1 MVNLQQNKT
10 ASRSEDI
17 LDQKVDLKVL
27 RETMDNLKNTQQ
39 SATYELSKNVS
50 ELYTLMTKG
59 RSGHQGQLGE
69 VTLRMILESSGLKSG
84 INFDEQ
90 KQIGSEKPDIVVH
103 LPDNR
108 KVVIDSKVSLNDYSM
123 FLNADNDQ
131 SKDLAKKNHINSVKK
146 HIKTL
151 SSTEYRALYGN
162 SSLDLV
168 IMFMNVEGAYILA
181 CEDDLIKEALR
192 NKIAIVGPTN
202 AGKSSLLNYLS
213 QRDVAIVS
221 EIAGTTRDVI
231 EAHLNLDGFPV
242 VVSDTAGIRE
252 SKDEIERKGI
262 KLALDRAENADLNL
276 IVIEPKS
283 LDFAQFL
290 SNFGPKKSILV
301 INKIDLGFRRTSNEI
316 EKYESVQ
323 VSIKQEKNLEKLIDM
338 IKKNL
343 KNCGVLIEH
352 IEETWGK
359 KTFFLDSV
367 ILNSEKNSIDKRH
380 KLLNTLHFLQKN
392 SDKIIYTELL
402 IWLFLQSE
410 NYNAA
415 LIQSIA
421 LDKRFKLN
429 GEQVMRI
436 GELSLN
442 NQNYKAAKN
451 AEMV

>member
-10 ASRSEDI
+10 MSRPQDM

-27 RETMDNLKNTQQ
+27 REAMDNLKNTQQ

-131 SKDLAKKNHINSVKK
+131 SKDSAKKNHINSVKK

-151 SSTEYRALYGN
+151 SSTEYRSLYGN

-192 NKIAIVGPTN
+192 NKIAIVGPTT
-202 AGKSSLLNYLS
+202 LI
-213 QRDVAIVS
+213 AIIQIISRVWTNKQQSEDTVKVINQATSIYEAAVLVS
-221 EIAGTTRDVI
+221 ESFNEFNDLYEKSNKKIDQAMQRSQ
-231 EAHLNLDGFPV
+231 NLVNKVD
-242 VVSDTAGIRE
+242 
-252 SKDEIERKGI
+252 KMRKIGG
-262 KLALDRAENADLNL
+262 L
-276 IVIEPKS
+276 EPKR
-283 LDFAQFL
+283 LT
-290 SNFGPKKSILV
+290 P
-301 INKIDLGFRRTSNEI
+301 E
-316 EKYESVQ
+316 
-323 VSIKQEKNLEKLIDM
+323 NLR
-338 IKKNL
+338 
-343 KNCGVLIEH
+343 
-352 IEETWGK
+352 
-359 KTFFLDSV
+359 KTND
-367 ILNSEKNSIDKRH
+367 ND
-380 KLLNTLHFLQKN
+380 
-392 SDKIIYTELL
+392 
-402 IWLFLQSE
+402 
-410 NYNAA
+410 
-415 LIQSIA
+415 
-421 LDKRFKLN
+421 
-429 GEQVMRI
+429 
-436 GELSLN
+436 
-442 NQNYKAAKN
+442 
-451 AEMV
+451 

>member
-10 ASRSEDI
+10 VSRPQDM

-27 RETMDNLKNTQQ
+27 REAMDNLKNTQQ

-151 SSTEYRALYGN
+151 SSTEYRSLYGN

-192 NKIAIVGPTN
+192 NKIAIVGPTT
-202 AGKSSLLNYLS
+202 LI
-213 QRDVAIVS
+213 AIIQIISRVWTNKQQSEDTVKVINQATSIYEAAVLVS
-221 EIAGTTRDVI
+221 ESFNEFNDLYEKSNKKIDQAMQRSQ
-231 EAHLNLDGFPV
+231 NLVNKVD
-242 VVSDTAGIRE
+242 
-252 SKDEIERKGI
+252 KMRKIGG
-262 KLALDRAENADLNL
+262 L
-276 IVIEPKS
+276 EPKR
-283 LDFAQFL
+283 LT
-290 SNFGPKKSILV
+290 P
-301 INKIDLGFRRTSNEI
+301 E
-316 EKYESVQ
+316 
-323 VSIKQEKNLEKLIDM
+323 NLR
-338 IKKNL
+338 
-343 KNCGVLIEH
+343 
-352 IEETWGK
+352 
-359 KTFFLDSV
+359 KTND
-367 ILNSEKNSIDKRH
+367 ND
-380 KLLNTLHFLQKN
+380 
-392 SDKIIYTELL
+392 
-402 IWLFLQSE
+402 
-410 NYNAA
+410 
-415 LIQSIA
+415 
-421 LDKRFKLN
+421 
-429 GEQVMRI
+429 
-436 GELSLN
+436 
-442 NQNYKAAKN
+442 
-451 AEMV
+451 

>member
-10 ASRSEDI
+10 VSRSQDM

-27 RETMDNLKNTQQ
+27 REAMDNLKNTQQ

-123 FLNADNDQ
+123 FLNADDDQ

-151 SSTEYRALYGN
+151 SSTEYRSLYGN

-192 NKIAIVGPTN
+192 NKIAIVGPTT
-202 AGKSSLLNYLS
+202 LI
-213 QRDVAIVS
+213 AIIQIISRVWTNKQQSEDTVKVINQATSIYEAAVLVS
-221 EIAGTTRDVI
+221 ESFNEFNDLYEKSNKKIDQAMQRSQ
-231 EAHLNLDGFPV
+231 NLVNKVD
-242 VVSDTAGIRE
+242 
-252 SKDEIERKGI
+252 KMRKIGG
-262 KLALDRAENADLNL
+262 L
-276 IVIEPKS
+276 EPKR
-283 LDFAQFL
+283 LTPENL
-290 SNFGPKKSILV
+290 RK
-301 INKIDLGFRRTSNEI
+301 TNE
-316 EKYESVQ
+316 
-323 VSIKQEKNLEKLIDM
+323 ND
-338 IKKNL
+338 
-343 KNCGVLIEH
+343 
-352 IEETWGK
+352 
-359 KTFFLDSV
+359 
-367 ILNSEKNSIDKRH
+367 
-380 KLLNTLHFLQKN
+380 
-392 SDKIIYTELL
+392 
-402 IWLFLQSE
+402 
-410 NYNAA
+410 
-415 LIQSIA
+415 
-421 LDKRFKLN
+421 
-429 GEQVMRI
+429 
-436 GELSLN
+436 
-442 NQNYKAAKN
+442 
-451 AEMV
+451 

>member
-10 ASRSEDI
+10 VSRSQDM

-27 RETMDNLKNTQQ
+27 REAMDNLKNTQQ

-151 SSTEYRALYGN
+151 SSTEYRSLYGN

-192 NKIAIVGPTN
+192 NKIAIVGPTT
-202 AGKSSLLNYLS
+202 LI
-213 QRDVAIVS
+213 AIIQIISRVWTNKQQSEDTVKVINQATSIYEAAVLVS
-221 EIAGTTRDVI
+221 ESFNEFNDLYEKSNKKIDQAMQRSQ
-231 EAHLNLDGFPV
+231 NLVNKVD
-242 VVSDTAGIRE
+242 
-252 SKDEIERKGI
+252 KMRKIGG
-262 KLALDRAENADLNL
+262 L
-276 IVIEPKS
+276 EPKR
-283 LDFAQFL
+283 LT
-290 SNFGPKKSILV
+290 P
-301 INKIDLGFRRTSNEI
+301 E
-316 EKYESVQ
+316 
-323 VSIKQEKNLEKLIDM
+323 NLR
-338 IKKNL
+338 
-343 KNCGVLIEH
+343 
-352 IEETWGK
+352 
-359 KTFFLDSV
+359 KTND
-367 ILNSEKNSIDKRH
+367 ND
-380 KLLNTLHFLQKN
+380 
-392 SDKIIYTELL
+392 
-402 IWLFLQSE
+402 
-410 NYNAA
+410 
-415 LIQSIA
+415 
-421 LDKRFKLN
+421 
-429 GEQVMRI
+429 
-436 GELSLN
+436 
-442 NQNYKAAKN
+442 
-451 AEMV
+451 

>member
-1 MVNLQQNKT
+1 MVNLQQNKIV
-10 ASRSEDI
+10 SRSQDM

-27 RETMDNLKNTQQ
+27 REAMDNLKNTQQ

-151 SSTEYRALYGN
+151 SSTEYRSLYGN

-192 NKIAIVGPTN
+192 NKIAIVGPTT
-202 AGKSSLLNYLS
+202 LI
-213 QRDVAIVS
+213 AIIQIISRVWTNKQQSEDTVKVINQATSIYEAAVLVS
-221 EIAGTTRDVI
+221 ESFNEFNDLYEKSNKKIDQAMQRSQ
-231 EAHLNLDGFPV
+231 NLVNKVD
-242 VVSDTAGIRE
+242 
-252 SKDEIERKGI
+252 KMRKIGG
-262 KLALDRAENADLNL
+262 L
-276 IVIEPKS
+276 EPKR
-283 LDFAQFL
+283 LT
-290 SNFGPKKSILV
+290 P
-301 INKIDLGFRRTSNEI
+301 E
-316 EKYESVQ
+316 
-323 VSIKQEKNLEKLIDM
+323 NLR
-338 IKKNL
+338 
-343 KNCGVLIEH
+343 
-352 IEETWGK
+352 
-359 KTFFLDSV
+359 KTND
-367 ILNSEKNSIDKRH
+367 ND
-380 KLLNTLHFLQKN
+380 
-392 SDKIIYTELL
+392 
-402 IWLFLQSE
+402 
-410 NYNAA
+410 
-415 LIQSIA
+415 
-421 LDKRFKLN
+421 
-429 GEQVMRI
+429 
-436 GELSLN
+436 
-442 NQNYKAAKN
+442 
-451 AEMV
+451 

>member
-10 ASRSEDI
+10 MSRPQDM

-27 RETMDNLKNTQQ
+27 REAMDNLKNSQQ

-131 SKDLAKKNHINSVKK
+131 SKDSAKKNHINSVKK

-151 SSTEYRALYGN
+151 SSTEYRSLYGN

-192 NKIAIVGPTN
+192 NKIAIVGPTT
-202 AGKSSLLNYLS
+202 LI
-213 QRDVAIVS
+213 AIIQIISRVWTNKQQSEDTVKVINQATSIYEAAVLVS
-221 EIAGTTRDVI
+221 ESFNEFNDLYEKSNKKIDQAMQRSQ
-231 EAHLNLDGFPV
+231 NLVNKVD
-242 VVSDTAGIRE
+242 
-252 SKDEIERKGI
+252 KMRKIGG
-262 KLALDRAENADLNL
+262 L
-276 IVIEPKS
+276 EPKR
-283 LDFAQFL
+283 LT
-290 SNFGPKKSILV
+290 P
-301 INKIDLGFRRTSNEI
+301 E
-316 EKYESVQ
+316 
-323 VSIKQEKNLEKLIDM
+323 NLR
-338 IKKNL
+338 
-343 KNCGVLIEH
+343 
-352 IEETWGK
+352 
-359 KTFFLDSV
+359 KTND
-367 ILNSEKNSIDKRH
+367 ND
-380 KLLNTLHFLQKN
+380 
-392 SDKIIYTELL
+392 
-402 IWLFLQSE
+402 
-410 NYNAA
+410 
-415 LIQSIA
+415 
-421 LDKRFKLN
+421 
-429 GEQVMRI
+429 
-436 GELSLN
+436 
-442 NQNYKAAKN
+442 
-451 AEMV
+451 

>member
-10 ASRSEDI
+10 VSRSQDM

-27 RETMDNLKNTQQ
+27 REAMDNLKNTQQ

-90 KQIGSEKPDIVVH
+90 KQIGTEKPDIVVH

-123 FLNADNDQ
+123 FLSADNDQ

-192 NKIAIVGPTN
+192 NKIAIVGPTT
-202 AGKSSLLNYLS
+202 LI
-213 QRDVAIVS
+213 AIIQIISRVWTNKQQSEDTVKVINQATSIYEAAVLVS
-221 EIAGTTRDVI
+221 ESFNEFNDLYEKSNKKI
-231 EAHLNLDGFPV
+231 EQAMQRSQNLVNKVD
-242 VVSDTAGIRE
+242 
-252 SKDEIERKGI
+252 KMRKIGG
-262 KLALDRAENADLNL
+262 L
-276 IVIEPKS
+276 EPKR
-283 LDFAQFL
+283 LT
-290 SNFGPKKSILV
+290 P
-301 INKIDLGFRRTSNEI
+301 E
-316 EKYESVQ
+316 
-323 VSIKQEKNLEKLIDM
+323 NLR
-338 IKKNL
+338 
-343 KNCGVLIEH
+343 
-352 IEETWGK
+352 
-359 KTFFLDSV
+359 KTND
-367 ILNSEKNSIDKRH
+367 ND
-380 KLLNTLHFLQKN
+380 
-392 SDKIIYTELL
+392 
-402 IWLFLQSE
+402 
-410 NYNAA
+410 
-415 LIQSIA
+415 
-421 LDKRFKLN
+421 
-429 GEQVMRI
+429 
-436 GELSLN
+436 
-442 NQNYKAAKN
+442 
-451 AEMV
+451 

>member
-10 ASRSEDI
+10 VSRSQDM

-27 RETMDNLKNTQQ
+27 REAMDNLKNTQQ

-151 SSTEYRALYGN
+151 SSTEYRSLYGN

-192 NKIAIVGPTN
+192 NKIAIVGPTT
-202 AGKSSLLNYLS
+202 LI
-213 QRDVAIVS
+213 AIIQIISRVWTNKQQSEDTVKVINQATSIYEAAVLVS
-221 EIAGTTRDVI
+221 ESFNEFNDLYEKSNKKIDQAIQRSQ
-231 EAHLNLDGFPV
+231 NLVNKVD
-242 VVSDTAGIRE
+242 
-252 SKDEIERKGI
+252 KMRKIGG
-262 KLALDRAENADLNL
+262 L
-276 IVIEPKS
+276 EPKR
-283 LDFAQFL
+283 LT
-290 SNFGPKKSILV
+290 P
-301 INKIDLGFRRTSNEI
+301 E
-316 EKYESVQ
+316 
-323 VSIKQEKNLEKLIDM
+323 NLR
-338 IKKNL
+338 
-343 KNCGVLIEH
+343 
-352 IEETWGK
+352 
-359 KTFFLDSV
+359 KTND
-367 ILNSEKNSIDKRH
+367 ND
-380 KLLNTLHFLQKN
+380 
-392 SDKIIYTELL
+392 
-402 IWLFLQSE
+402 
-410 NYNAA
+410 
-415 LIQSIA
+415 
-421 LDKRFKLN
+421 
-429 GEQVMRI
+429 
-436 GELSLN
+436 
-442 NQNYKAAKN
+442 
-451 AEMV
+451 

>member
-1 MVNLQQNKT
+1 MFFEIFIIILLLIAIILLVVNLQQNKT
-10 ASRSEDI
+10 MSRSQDM

-27 RETMDNLKNTQQ
+27 REAMDNLKNTQQ

-151 SSTEYRALYGN
+151 SSTEYRSLYGN

-192 NKIAIVGPTN
+192 NKIAIVGPTT
-202 AGKSSLLNYLS
+202 LI
-213 QRDVAIVS
+213 AIIQIISRVWTNKQQSEDTVKVINQATSIYEAAVLVS
-221 EIAGTTRDVI
+221 ESFNEFNDLYEKSNKKIDQAMQRSQ
-231 EAHLNLDGFPV
+231 NLVNKVD
-242 VVSDTAGIRE
+242 
-252 SKDEIERKGI
+252 KMRKIGG
-262 KLALDRAENADLNL
+262 L
-276 IVIEPKS
+276 EPKR
-283 LDFAQFL
+283 LT
-290 SNFGPKKSILV
+290 P
-301 INKIDLGFRRTSNEI
+301 E
-316 EKYESVQ
+316 
-323 VSIKQEKNLEKLIDM
+323 NLR
-338 IKKNL
+338 
-343 KNCGVLIEH
+343 
-352 IEETWGK
+352 
-359 KTFFLDSV
+359 KTND
-367 ILNSEKNSIDKRH
+367 ND
-380 KLLNTLHFLQKN
+380 
-392 SDKIIYTELL
+392 
-402 IWLFLQSE
+402 
-410 NYNAA
+410 
-415 LIQSIA
+415 
-421 LDKRFKLN
+421 
-429 GEQVMRI
+429 
-436 GELSLN
+436 
-442 NQNYKAAKN
+442 
-451 AEMV
+451 

>member
-10 ASRSEDI
+10 MSRPQDM

-27 RETMDNLKNTQQ
+27 REAMDNLKNTQQ

-123 FLNADNDQ
+123 FLNADDDQ

-151 SSTEYRALYGN
+151 SSTEYRSLYGN

-192 NKIAIVGPTN
+192 NKIAIVGPTT
-202 AGKSSLLNYLS
+202 LI
-213 QRDVAIVS
+213 AIIQIISRVWTNKQQSEDTVKVINQATSIYEAAVLVS
-221 EIAGTTRDVI
+221 ESFNEFNDLYEKSNKKIDQAMQRSQ
-231 EAHLNLDGFPV
+231 NLVNKVD
-242 VVSDTAGIRE
+242 
-252 SKDEIERKGI
+252 KMRKIGG
-262 KLALDRAENADLNL
+262 L
-276 IVIEPKS
+276 EPKR
-283 LDFAQFL
+283 LT
-290 SNFGPKKSILV
+290 P
-301 INKIDLGFRRTSNEI
+301 E
-316 EKYESVQ
+316 
-323 VSIKQEKNLEKLIDM
+323 NLR
-338 IKKNL
+338 
-343 KNCGVLIEH
+343 
-352 IEETWGK
+352 
-359 KTFFLDSV
+359 KTND
-367 ILNSEKNSIDKRH
+367 ND
-380 KLLNTLHFLQKN
+380 
-392 SDKIIYTELL
+392 
-402 IWLFLQSE
+402 
-410 NYNAA
+410 
-415 LIQSIA
+415 
-421 LDKRFKLN
+421 
-429 GEQVMRI
+429 
-436 GELSLN
+436 
-442 NQNYKAAKN
+442 
-451 AEMV
+451 

>member
-10 ASRSEDI
+10 MSRPQDM

-27 RETMDNLKNTQQ
+27 REAMDNLKNTQQ

-151 SSTEYRALYGN
+151 SSTEYRSLYGN

-192 NKIAIVGPTN
+192 NKIAIVGPTT
-202 AGKSSLLNYLS
+202 LI
-213 QRDVAIVS
+213 AIIQIISRVWTNKQQSEDTVKVIKQATSIYEAAVLVS
-221 EIAGTTRDVI
+221 ESFNEFNDLYEKSNKKIDQAMQRSQ
-231 EAHLNLDGFPV
+231 NLVNKVD
-242 VVSDTAGIRE
+242 
-252 SKDEIERKGI
+252 KMRKIGG
-262 KLALDRAENADLNL
+262 L
-276 IVIEPKS
+276 EPKR
-283 LDFAQFL
+283 LT
-290 SNFGPKKSILV
+290 P
-301 INKIDLGFRRTSNEI
+301 E
-316 EKYESVQ
+316 
-323 VSIKQEKNLEKLIDM
+323 NLR
-338 IKKNL
+338 
-343 KNCGVLIEH
+343 
-352 IEETWGK
+352 
-359 KTFFLDSV
+359 KTND
-367 ILNSEKNSIDKRH
+367 ND
-380 KLLNTLHFLQKN
+380 
-392 SDKIIYTELL
+392 
-402 IWLFLQSE
+402 
-410 NYNAA
+410 
-415 LIQSIA
+415 
-421 LDKRFKLN
+421 
-429 GEQVMRI
+429 
-436 GELSLN
+436 
-442 NQNYKAAKN
+442 
-451 AEMV
+451 

>member
-10 ASRSEDI
+10 VSRSQDM

-27 RETMDNLKNTQQ
+27 REAMDNLKNTQQ

-123 FLNADNDQ
+123 FLSADNDQ

-192 NKIAIVGPTN
+192 NKIAIVGPTT
-202 AGKSSLLNYLS
+202 LI
-213 QRDVAIVS
+213 AIIQIISRVWTNKQQSEDTVKVINQATSIYEAAVLVS
-221 EIAGTTRDVI
+221 ESFNEFNDLYEKSNKKI
-231 EAHLNLDGFPV
+231 EQAMQRSQNLVNKVD
-242 VVSDTAGIRE
+242 
-252 SKDEIERKGI
+252 KMRKIGG
-262 KLALDRAENADLNL
+262 L
-276 IVIEPKS
+276 EPKR
-283 LDFAQFL
+283 LT
-290 SNFGPKKSILV
+290 P
-301 INKIDLGFRRTSNEI
+301 E
-316 EKYESVQ
+316 
-323 VSIKQEKNLEKLIDM
+323 NLR
-338 IKKNL
+338 
-343 KNCGVLIEH
+343 
-352 IEETWGK
+352 
-359 KTFFLDSV
+359 KTND
-367 ILNSEKNSIDKRH
+367 ND
-380 KLLNTLHFLQKN
+380 
-392 SDKIIYTELL
+392 
-402 IWLFLQSE
+402 
-410 NYNAA
+410 
-415 LIQSIA
+415 
-421 LDKRFKLN
+421 
-429 GEQVMRI
+429 
-436 GELSLN
+436 
-442 NQNYKAAKN
+442 
-451 AEMV
+451 

>member
-10 ASRSEDI
+10 VSRSQDM

-27 RETMDNLKNTQQ
+27 REAMDNLKNTQQ
-39 SATYELSKNVS
+39 STTYELSKNVS

-151 SSTEYRALYGN
+151 SSTEYRSLYGN

-192 NKIAIVGPTN
+192 NKIAIVGPTT
-202 AGKSSLLNYLS
+202 LI
-213 QRDVAIVS
+213 AIIQIISRVWTNKQQSEDTVKVINQATSIYEAAVLVS
-221 EIAGTTRDVI
+221 ESFNEFNDLYEKSNKKIDQAMQRSQ
-231 EAHLNLDGFPV
+231 NLVNKVD
-242 VVSDTAGIRE
+242 
-252 SKDEIERKGI
+252 KMRKIGG
-262 KLALDRAENADLNL
+262 L
-276 IVIEPKS
+276 EPKR
-283 LDFAQFL
+283 LT
-290 SNFGPKKSILV
+290 P
-301 INKIDLGFRRTSNEI
+301 E
-316 EKYESVQ
+316 
-323 VSIKQEKNLEKLIDM
+323 NLR
-338 IKKNL
+338 
-343 KNCGVLIEH
+343 
-352 IEETWGK
+352 
-359 KTFFLDSV
+359 KTND
-367 ILNSEKNSIDKRH
+367 ND
-380 KLLNTLHFLQKN
+380 
-392 SDKIIYTELL
+392 
-402 IWLFLQSE
+402 
-410 NYNAA
+410 
-415 LIQSIA
+415 
-421 LDKRFKLN
+421 
-429 GEQVMRI
+429 
-436 GELSLN
+436 
-442 NQNYKAAKN
+442 
-451 AEMV
+451 

>member
-10 ASRSEDI
+10 VSRSQDV

-27 RETMDNLKNTQQ
+27 REAMDNLKNTQQ

-90 KQIGSEKPDIVVH
+90 KQIGSERPDIVVH

-151 SSTEYRALYGN
+151 SSTEYRSLYGN

-192 NKIAIVGPTN
+192 NKIAIVGPTT
-202 AGKSSLLNYLS
+202 LI
-213 QRDVAIVS
+213 AIIQIISRVWTNKQQSEDTVKVINQATSIYEAAVLVS
-221 EIAGTTRDVI
+221 ESFNEFNDLYEKSNKKIDQAMQRSQ
-231 EAHLNLDGFPV
+231 NLVNKVD
-242 VVSDTAGIRE
+242 
-252 SKDEIERKGI
+252 KMRKIGG
-262 KLALDRAENADLNL
+262 L
-276 IVIEPKS
+276 EPKR
-283 LDFAQFL
+283 LT
-290 SNFGPKKSILV
+290 P
-301 INKIDLGFRRTSNEI
+301 E
-316 EKYESVQ
+316 
-323 VSIKQEKNLEKLIDM
+323 NLR
-338 IKKNL
+338 
-343 KNCGVLIEH
+343 
-352 IEETWGK
+352 
-359 KTFFLDSV
+359 KTND
-367 ILNSEKNSIDKRH
+367 ND
-380 KLLNTLHFLQKN
+380 
-392 SDKIIYTELL
+392 
-402 IWLFLQSE
+402 
-410 NYNAA
+410 
-415 LIQSIA
+415 
-421 LDKRFKLN
+421 
-429 GEQVMRI
+429 
-436 GELSLN
+436 
-442 NQNYKAAKN
+442 
-451 AEMV
+451 

>member
-1 MVNLQQNKT
+1 MFFEIFIIILLLIAIILLVVNLQQNKIV
-10 ASRSEDI
+10 SRSQDM

-27 RETMDNLKNTQQ
+27 REAMDNLKNTQQ

-151 SSTEYRALYGN
+151 SSTEYRSLYGN

-192 NKIAIVGPTN
+192 NKIAIVGPTT
-202 AGKSSLLNYLS
+202 LI
-213 QRDVAIVS
+213 AIIQIISRVWTNKQQSEDTVKVINQATSIYEAAVLVS
-221 EIAGTTRDVI
+221 ESFNEFNDLYEKSNKKIDQAMQRSQ
-231 EAHLNLDGFPV
+231 NLVNKVD
-242 VVSDTAGIRE
+242 
-252 SKDEIERKGI
+252 KMRKIGG
-262 KLALDRAENADLNL
+262 L
-276 IVIEPKS
+276 EPKR
-283 LDFAQFL
+283 LT
-290 SNFGPKKSILV
+290 P
-301 INKIDLGFRRTSNEI
+301 E
-316 EKYESVQ
+316 
-323 VSIKQEKNLEKLIDM
+323 NLR
-338 IKKNL
+338 
-343 KNCGVLIEH
+343 
-352 IEETWGK
+352 
-359 KTFFLDSV
+359 KTND
-367 ILNSEKNSIDKRH
+367 ND
-380 KLLNTLHFLQKN
+380 
-392 SDKIIYTELL
+392 
-402 IWLFLQSE
+402 
-410 NYNAA
+410 
-415 LIQSIA
+415 
-421 LDKRFKLN
+421 
-429 GEQVMRI
+429 
-436 GELSLN
+436 
-442 NQNYKAAKN
+442 
-451 AEMV
+451 